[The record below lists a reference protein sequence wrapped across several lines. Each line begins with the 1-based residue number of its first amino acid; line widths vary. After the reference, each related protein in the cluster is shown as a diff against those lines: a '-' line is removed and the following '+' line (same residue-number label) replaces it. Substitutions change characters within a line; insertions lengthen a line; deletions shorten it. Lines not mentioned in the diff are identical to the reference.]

1 MPGPYGITANG
12 FVAKPLAD
20 IKTDLE
26 ASFRTIFGNSIDLSP
41 DSAMSEI
48 IGTFAERLADAWQLG
63 QGIYTQAFPDGSQ
76 GVGLD
81 QIAALT
87 GTARKPATFS
97 KVDCVCSGTPGTVI
111 SANRTISVLGTGAK
125 FKNPSPGTIGGG
137 GTITIEFQAVESG
150 PVTAPAGTLTVIE
163 TPVAGWSSV
172 TNPLDQKLLGTEI
185 ESDSALRLRR
195 ELSLRALGGA
205 SLDAIRAGLLEVAN
219 VTSAQVFENPTDA
232 TDMNGLPPHAIE
244 CVVAGGANSE
254 VAAKI
259 FERKPGGIPTYGT
272 SSESVVDLSFATHT
286 VNFSRPTTL
295 NVYVTINVTAKAA
308 LAPTTLANDL
318 KAAIVAYG
326 DQLYTVGSTVY
337 AVPLTQP
344 VFDASESVIDV
355 TGLFIGTSPSPGSAA
370 PIVAT
375 NRQIPDLD
383 TSRVVVNLTLV

>member
-1 MPGPYGITANG
+1 MPGPYGITASG

-20 IKTDLE
+20 IKADLE

-48 IGTFAERLADAWQLG
+48 IGTFAERLSDAWQLG
-63 QGIYTQAFPDGSQ
+63 QGIYTQAFPDGAQ
-76 GVGLD
+76 GAGLD
-81 QIAALT
+81 LLCALT

-111 SANRTISVLGTGAK
+111 TANRTISVLGTGAK
-125 FKNPSPGTIGGG
+125 FTNPSPGTIGGG
-137 GTITIEFQAVESG
+137 GTVTIEFRAVETG

-163 TPVAGWSSV
+163 TAIAGWSSV
-172 TNPLDQKLLGTEI
+172 TNPLDQKILGTKI

-205 SLDAIRAGLLEVAN
+205 SLDAIAAGLLEVAN
-219 VTSAQVFENPTDA
+219 VTSAQVFENTTENTDA
-232 TDMNGLPPHAIE
+232 NGLPPHSIE
-244 CVVAGGANSE
+244 CVVAGGSDAD

-259 FERKPGGIPTYGT
+259 FQRKPAGIETYGT
-272 SSESVVDLSFATHT
+272 TSQPVNDSSFVSHT
-286 VNFSRPTTL
+286 INFSRPAAL

-308 LAPTTLANDL
+308 LAPLSLSADL
-318 KAAIVAYG
+318 KSAIAAYG
-326 DQLYTVGSTVY
+326 DALYTVGSTVY

-344 VFDASESVIDV
+344 VFDHPSVIDV
-355 TGLFIGTSPSPGSAA
+355 TAVYIGTSPSPGSSA
-370 PIVAT
+370 PIQAS

-383 TSRVVVNLTLV
+383 TSRIVVNLTLV